1 MVDQTEFIDHFFRT
15 KDSKFLKCLEPAMSC
30 PEKPIKAHSIQNSR
44 VLDILESNGHVIMLR
59 PKFHPDSF
67 DVQFQKIGR
76 NQASTFTGLCAK
88 HDSAIFH
95 SLDTQLFNPNNPE
108 HLFLLAYR
116 SVTRGLHAACEAA
129 LRLQS
134 SYQFRVEKGIA
145 PSDAPSPSGTLATEH
160 LFKSWQTWR
169 YRYMFFDKALVA
181 KKWNAIKHYVI
192 VLNSQPPAVAVS
204 SLFSF
209 AGLEHDNDD
218 VRCILNVM
226 PLSQNMTIV
235 VFSYAKPDARL
246 CRRALRTI
254 LKTSGEK
261 QKYEISKLILGNIE
275 NFVLSPVHFDTW
287 PPDKIQDVSSAFAET
302 IFDSSAMRN
311 HSGLM
316 LF

>member
-1 MVDQTEFIDHFFRT
+1 MVEQTEFINHFFRT
-15 KDSKFLKCLEPAMSC
+15 KDSKFLKCLEPTMTC

-44 VLDILESNGHVIMLR
+44 VLDLLENNGHVIMLR
-59 PKFHPDSF
+59 SKFHPDSF
-67 DVQFQKIGR
+67 DIQFQKVGR
-76 NQASTFTGLCAK
+76 NQASTFTGLCAM

-95 SLDTQLFNPNNPE
+95 SLDTQLFNPKNSE

-116 SVTRGLHAACEAA
+116 SVTRGLHVACEAA

-145 PSDAPSPSGTLATEH
+145 PSDAPSPSGTLATEQ

-169 YRYMFFDKALVA
+169 YRYMFFDKALVS
-181 KKWNAIKHYVI
+181 KKWKAIKHYVI

-209 AGLEHDNDD
+209 AGLERDNDD

-226 PLSQNMTIV
+226 PLSQNMTIII
-235 VFSYAKPDARL
+235 FSYTKPDARL

-254 LKTSGEK
+254 LKSSGEK
-261 QKYEISKLILGNIE
+261 QKIEISKLILGNIE
-275 NFVLSPVHFDTW
+275 NFVLSPKHFESWSPEKQQNIST
-287 PPDKIQDVSSAFAET
+287 AFTET
-302 IFDSSAMRN
+302 MFDSREMQN
-311 HSGLM
+311 HSELM

>member
-1 MVDQTEFIDHFFRT
+1 MFNSKKLVGIKLLHSLAYVQSTIVPFFTRWT
-15 KDSKFLKCLEPAMSC
+15 NSY
-30 PEKPIKAHSIQNSR
+30 SIQITQNIYFSWH
-44 VLDILESNGHVIMLR
+44 IAPSHVVFMLHVKL
-59 PKFHPDSF
+59 P
-67 DVQFQKIGR
+67 
-76 NQASTFTGLCAK
+76 
-88 HDSAIFH
+88 
-95 SLDTQLFNPNNPE
+95 
-108 HLFLLAYR
+108 
-116 SVTRGLHAACEAA
+116 

-235 VFSYAKPDARL
+235 VFSYAKPG
-246 CRRALRTI
+246 RATLPEGPSNN
-254 LKTSGEK
+254 L
-261 QKYEISKLILGNIE
+261 EIQ
-275 NFVLSPVHFDTW
+275 W
-287 PPDKIQDVSSAFAET
+287 
-302 IFDSSAMRN
+302 RN
-311 HSGLM
+311 TKNRD
-316 LF
+316 F